1 MRQASRLIAILLFML
16 SYSASAYMPYEQHP
30 GAYYGPRPAYNQH
43 PEPVAYSR
51 SMYRQYPAPVYQRG
65 YRPMYRPV
73 PAYQYPYPGH
83 AFPEQNAQETTNDK
97 VQGTEVAIARPAAIN
112 KPTVID
118 VVQPKKPA
126 PKKTLSDSKI
136 VFLKK
141 IAPMVHHINKGVMT
155 ERLQLTE
162 LISRLDSGYELSAGQ
177 QSWLK
182 SLGIKYRFKGESTAT
197 TLRSDLLPKVDVI
210 PVELALAQ
218 AANESA
224 WGKSRFA
231 REAQNLF
238 GVWTYD
244 ESRGI
249 VPKKRAKGAKHLVRK
264 YESMEESIR
273 HYITLLNSHPAYK
286 ALRDI
291 RLQQRESGKQ
301 LDGSGMAAGL
311 IKYSAMGEKYVAI
324 IRSMIHTNNLTNFRS
339 A

>member
-1 MRQASRLIAILLFML
+1 
-16 SYSASAYMPYEQHP
+16 
-30 GAYYGPRPAYNQH
+30 
-43 PEPVAYSR
+43 
-51 SMYRQYPAPVYQRG
+51 
-65 YRPMYRPV
+65 MYRPA
-73 PAYQYPYPGH
+73 PAYPYPYPGH
-83 AFPEQNAQETTNDK
+83 ASPEQSAPETTHGK
-97 VQGTEVAIARPAAIN
+97 VLGTEVAIAQPVVIN
-112 KPTVID
+112 KPTAIEA
-118 VVQPKKPA
+118 VQPKKPA
-126 PKKTLSDSKI
+126 PKKALSDSKI
-136 VFLKK
+136 EFLEK
-141 IAPMVHHINKGVMT
+141 IAPMVHSVNKEVVT

-162 LISRLDSGYELSAGQ
+162 LISRLDSGHELSAGQ
-177 QSWLK
+177 KSWLK
-182 SLGIKYRFKGESTAT
+182 SLGIKFRFKGESTAT

-264 YESMEESIR
+264 YESMEESIT

-291 RLQQRESGKQ
+291 RLQQRESGEQ
-301 LDGSGMAAGL
+301 LDGVAMAAGL
-311 IKYSAMGEKYVAI
+311 IKYSAKGEKYVAI